1 MLGPLGATAPLHNPG
16 KAKAVP
22 YARILKRSRD
32 SKRPELKDVPH
43 PVNSAEFSVSCASIH
58 DNVSQTGS
66 NGAAALSEWTATV
79 SWRGLTPSQAPIFAH
94 NQSPAGVVVV
104 ESACDRHERPTVV
117 RRDIHQTRL
126 GVRSY
131 RCPPRARQ
139 RGCARSRSA
148 SRKTQCCPLTIMG
161 GAAVPMISC
170 PEELRGHGMDQARPT
185 TTSTAEGSEIM
196 TWTGR
201 PASLACSGDLP
212 LKR

>member
-1 MLGPLGATAPLHNPG
+1 ME
-16 KAKAVP
+16 
-22 YARILKRSRD
+22 RSPTVD
-32 SKRPELKDVPH
+32 LCKV
-43 PVNSAEFSVSCASIH
+43 SVSCASIH
-58 DNVSQTGS
+58 DHVSQTGS
-66 NGAAALSEWTATV
+66 NGAAELSGWTAMD
-79 SWRGLTPSQAPIFAH
+79 SSRGLKPSQAPVLAEGKCA
-94 NQSPAGVVVV
+94 NLCRCRR
-104 ESACDRHERPTVV
+104 ERCDRHERPTVV

-139 RGCARSRSA
+139 RGCARSRST
-148 SRKTQCCPLTIMG
+148 SRKTQCCLLTIMG

-185 TTSTAEGSEIM
+185 ATSTAEGSEIM